1 MLLFYSIEDL
11 ILNDISLF
19 QQIDEPMEYNIKKM
33 CKEMKSMALSPFNLF
48 TMNFSTLVSV
58 IATVLTYVI
67 VLLQLKTVELPLK
80 A

>member
-1 MLLFYSIEDL
+1 
-11 ILNDISLF
+11 
-19 QQIDEPMEYNIKKM
+19 MEYKIKKM